1 SGATAVVEG
10 VGDHALEYMTG
21 GLALILGDTGRN
33 LGAGMS
39 GGTAYIWK
47 WREDRINFAARSSG
61 EFEIGPLGSGDAQI
75 LLDLLALHVANT
87 GSPLATRMLE
97 DPDATVAAFV
107 KVTPRDYQAVLRTR
121 EQAESE
127 GLDLDGDVVWNR
139 ILEVTGG

>member
-1 SGATAVVEG
+1 
-10 VGDHALEYMTG
+10 M
-21 GLALILGDTGRN
+21 
-33 LGAGMS
+33 
-39 GGTAYIWK
+39 
-47 WREDRINFAARSSG
+47 
-61 EFEIGPLGSGDAQI
+61 
-75 LLDLLALHVANT
+75 HVANT